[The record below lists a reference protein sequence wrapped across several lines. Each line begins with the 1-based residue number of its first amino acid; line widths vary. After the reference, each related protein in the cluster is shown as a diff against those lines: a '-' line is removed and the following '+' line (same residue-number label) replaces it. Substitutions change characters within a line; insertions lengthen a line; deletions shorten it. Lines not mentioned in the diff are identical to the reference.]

1 MDQPG
6 GITFLLF
13 VEPICLKDG
22 AEEVTFKFLL
32 TETVLLFLILVHRFY
47 IDFFTFE
54 FPLNKISISA
64 LPGKIK
70 LSKSKEDA
78 RWKVY
83 FFGAIETYDLQ
94 QLGTSICPS
103 NY

>member
-64 LPGKIK
+64 LPGKINSPSPRRMQDGK
-70 LSKSKEDA
+70 YISLA
-78 RWKVY
+78 QLRLT
-83 FFGAIETYDLQ
+83 TY
-94 QLGTSICPS
+94 
-103 NY
+103 NN